1 MKLSDRRCLALLLLA
16 VPVSFSACSPDANR
30 AGTVPVDAASRAA
43 SATRTAGAASAPE
56 LNVTAGVAVVDA
68 RDGAASVAVEKNVE
82 QLEDAVI
89 TAKVTTGLA
98 ADKILTASRIQVETQ
113 DGVVT
118 LKGPAPTPAAR
129 ERATEIARNVKGV
142 TSVNNQLSVR
152 SG

>member
-1 MKLSDRRCLALLLLA
+1 MKPSERGCLAFSLLA
-16 VPVSFSACSPDANR
+16 GLLMLSACSPDANR
-30 AGTVPVDAASRAA
+30 AGTAPGEAASRAA
-43 SATRTAGAASAPE
+43 SATRTAGAASAAE
-56 LNVTAGVAVVDA
+56 LKAAGAKAAEASNVAVA
-68 RDGAASVAVEKNVE
+68 VAVEKTVE

-98 ADKILTASRIQVETQ
+98 ADKILTASRIQVATQ

>member
-1 MKLSDRRCLALLLLA
+1 MKPSERRCLAFSLLA
-16 VPVSFSACSPDANR
+16 VLLMLSACSPDASR
-30 AGTVPVDAASRAA
+30 VGTAPGDAASRAA
-43 SATRTAGAASAPE
+43 SATRTAGAASAAE
-56 LNVTAGVAVVDA
+56 LKAAGAK
-68 RDGAASVAVEKNVE
+68 AAEASAVAVEKILE
-82 QLEDAVI
+82 QFEDAVI

-98 ADKILTASRIQVETQ
+98 ADKILTASRIQVATQ

-142 TSVNNQLSVR
+142 TSVNNQLSVG

>member
-1 MKLSDRRCLALLLLA
+1 MKLFERRWLACFSLALLLVLG
-16 VPVSFSACSPDANR
+16 ACSPDADR
-30 AGTVPVDAASRAA
+30 AGAASKDAANRAA
-43 SATRTAGAASAPE
+43 SANRAAEATT
-56 LNVTAGVAVVDA
+56 VVA
-68 RDGAASVAVEKNVE
+68 EKIME
-82 QLEDAVI
+82 QLEDAMI

-98 ADKILTASRIQVETQ
+98 ADRILTASRIQVATR

-129 ERATEIARNVKGV
+129 ERATEIALNVKGV